1 MDKYYI
7 IEKLKEIKPV
17 LHKKYGVT
25 ELALFG
31 SYSRD
36 EQTEQSDIDIM
47 FDYEGR
53 IGKEFFYICYALDD
67 LFPDKKV
74 QVASKRGI
82 KEKYFNVL
90 KQDLMYA

>member
-1 MDKYYI
+1 MNKHYI

-17 LHKKYGVT
+17 LHQKYGVT

-36 EQTEQSDIDIM
+36 EQSEQSDIDIM
-47 FDYEGR
+47 FDYEGKMGWK
-53 IGKEFFYICYALDD
+53 IFDVFYSLDD

-82 KEKYFNVL
+82 KEKYFNTL
-90 KQDLMYA
+90 KQDLIYA